1 MITLF
6 QQREPLEM
14 KRALLI
20 FKIAFIVC
28 FLSTNAM
35 AAEIHK
41 AARKGDLEDVRAL
54 IAAGADLSE
63 LDKAVGTA
71 LHWAAARG
79 HVEVAR
85 ALIEAGADPSQESHG
100 PDLLTP
106 LHLAST
112 GGHVLVVQLLVEAG
126 ADLAAGEGN
135 IGTPLH
141 SAAQADKAKVIDYLL
156 SAGAD
161 PEAKAT
167 DSIYAVLPLQFAA
180 AAGASNAISALL
192 SGGASINAE
201 NGSSG
206 VTALHLAVFNAHPE
220 AAMVLLEAGADPY
233 AVSTNIETPAALAKY
248 NPDMEA
254 LFASAGIE

>member
-1 MITLF
+1 
-6 QQREPLEM
+6 M
-14 KRALLI
+14 KRTFLDL
-20 FKIAFIVC
+20 KIVVIAC
-28 FLSTNAM
+28 FFSTNAM

-54 IAAGADLSE
+54 IAGGADLSE
-63 LDKAVGTA
+63 LDKAVGAA

-79 HVEVAR
+79 HVDVAQV
-85 ALIEAGADPSQESHG
+85 LIEAGADPSQESHG

-106 LHLAST
+106 LHLASAS
-112 GGHVLVVQLLVEAG
+112 GHVLVVELLVEAG

-141 SAAQADKAKVIDYLL
+141 SAAQADKAEVVDYLL
-156 SAGAD
+156 SAGAN
-161 PEAKAT
+161 PEAKAS

-206 VTALHLAVFNAHPE
+206 VTALHLAVFNGHPE
-220 AAMVLLEAGADPY
+220 AAAKLLEAGADPY

-248 NPDMEA
+248 HPELKS
-254 LFASAGIE
+254 LFVSAGIE

>member
-1 MITLF
+1 MKCSPSIIISIVACLF
-6 QQREPLEM
+6 
-14 KRALLI
+14 A
-20 FKIAFIVC
+20 
-28 FLSTNAM
+28 TGAM
-35 AAEIHK
+35 AADIHK
-41 AARKGDLEDVRAL
+41 AARKGDLAEVHAL
-54 IAAGADLSE
+54 IAEGADLSE

-79 HVEVAR
+79 HVDVAR

-106 LHLAST
+106 LHLASA
-112 GGHVLVVQLLVEAG
+112 GGHVSVAQLLVEAG

-141 SAAQADKAKVIDYLL
+141 SAAQADKANVVDYLL

-161 PEAKAT
+161 PEAKASA
-167 DSIYAVLPLQFAA
+167 SIYAVLPLQFAA

-192 SGGASINAE
+192 SGGALINAE

-220 AAMVLLEAGADPY
+220 AATVLLEAGADPY

-248 NPDMEA
+248 NPDIEPI
-254 LFASAGIE
+254 FASAGIE